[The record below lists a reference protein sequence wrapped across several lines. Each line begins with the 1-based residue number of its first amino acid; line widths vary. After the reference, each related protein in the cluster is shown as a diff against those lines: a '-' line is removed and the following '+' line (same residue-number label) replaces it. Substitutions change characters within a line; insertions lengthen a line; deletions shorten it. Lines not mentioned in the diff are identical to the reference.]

1 MPKLTIHCKQQDF
14 RRAGRAWPKGD
25 TVIDSADYSAEQIAQ
40 LRADTIMFRVTDAP
54 NTQPTRAAQAA
65 AAGAEAP
72 APASEKAAFIDRI
85 IAAISQLQIHNPEHW
100 TKNNE
105 PDARALTDILGERV
119 SAKQRDQA
127 WARVQG

>member
-25 TVIDSADYSAEQIAQ
+25 TIIDSADYSAEQIAQ

-65 AAGAEAP
+65 DREQ
-72 APASEKAAFIDRI
+72 AAFIDRI